1 MSSAP
6 STYYTFASFLGPDVA
21 ATYLALPPL
30 DQIAH
35 FEAYLAYL
43 TAQQVQFPTSKR
55 ATKCHAELRAPS
67 RDDLPLLQ
75 TLLDGAT
82 ISGFGVCG
90 SPGGFLAQ
98 QPLSLGAA
106 YLATEVRHAY
116 VVENPKVLNSR
127 SFMFGWCH
135 AEKQKLVDLHEKLKD
150 AADPRV
156 YWRHVSIVVDRAMCA
171 DCIGFVSAYAKHFNV
186 DVYVK
191 DPACERQFQAS
202 GIIRDAY
209 T

>member
-1 MSSAP
+1 MSTT
-6 STYYTFASFLGPDVA
+6 TYYTFAAFLGPDVA
-21 ATYLALPPL
+21 ATYLELPPL
-30 DQIAH
+30 EQIAH

-43 TAQQVQFPTSKR
+43 TAQEVHFPTSKR
-55 ATKCHAELRAPS
+55 ATKCHAELRALP
-67 RDDLPLLQ
+67 RDDLPLLP

-90 SPGGFLAQ
+90 SPDGFLAQ
-98 QPLSLGAA
+98 QSLSLGAA
-106 YLATEVRHAY
+106 YLATEVQHAY
-116 VVENPKVLNSR
+116 VVENPTVLNSR

-150 AADPRV
+150 AADARV
-156 YWRHVSIVVDRAMCA
+156 YWRHVSIVVDRAMCP
-171 DCIGFVSAYAKHFNV
+171 DCIGFVSAYAKYFDV

-191 DPACERQFQAS
+191 DPACEREFQAS
-202 GIIRDAY
+202 GDICNVL